1 MSRRLPIP
9 DRVRREHVRQ
19 RRLRHVAA
27 LRERGYTLREIAAH
41 LGISITRVHQ
51 LLAEVKP

>member
-9 DRVRREHVRQ
+9 DRVRREHVRH